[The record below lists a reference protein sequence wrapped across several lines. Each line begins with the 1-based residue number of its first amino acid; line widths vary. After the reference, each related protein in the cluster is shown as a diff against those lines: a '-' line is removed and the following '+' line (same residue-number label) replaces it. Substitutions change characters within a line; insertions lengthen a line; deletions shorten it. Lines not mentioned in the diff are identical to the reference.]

1 MASQKEINQ
10 GVYERVANNLSD
22 KMKGLLLVLEG
33 NVKMVLP

>member
-10 GVYERVANNLSD
+10 GVYERIANNLSD

-33 NVKMVLP
+33 NVRIVLP

>member
-10 GVYERVANNLSD
+10 GVYERIPNNLYD

-33 NVKMVLP
+33 NV

>member
-22 KMKGLLLVLEG
+22 KMKGQLLVLEG
-33 NVKMVLP
+33 NV

>member
-10 GVYERVANNLSD
+10 GVYERTANNLSD

-33 NVKMVLP
+33 NV